1 MDNSHLVYHR
11 RVTMPS
17 RSYNPNNNNRITVV
31 QNLAEAIQEPRK
43 SLAEYIADL
52 YNKLTIVNHFIEQ
65 SYKKVINID
74 QNISVMR
81 LEDIAVLRLLSK
93 NIFSFKI
100 EQLIAYDYNHIV
112 LYVRTKDSFYRYD
125 VKKDDWI
132 NIDEK
137 QIDNEKDFYCMMHQ
151 DLLDFVSKV
160 KEENIDQQT
169 KERINTVG
177 QICKSL
183 SSRE

>member
-1 MDNSHLVYHR
+1 MS
-11 RVTMPS
+11 S

-31 QNLAEAIQEPRK
+31 QNLAEVVQEPRK
-43 SLAEYIADL
+43 SMAEYIADL
-52 YNKLTIVNHFIEQ
+52 YNKLTVVNHFINE

-74 QNISVMR
+74 QNISIMR

-93 NIFSFKI
+93 NIFSFRI
-100 EQLIAYDYNHIV
+100 EQLIAYDYNHVV
-112 LYVRTKDSFYRYD
+112 LYVRTKEGLFRYD

-137 QIDNEKDFYCMMHQ
+137 QISSEKDFYCMMHQ
-151 DLLDFVSKV
+151 DLLDFVNKIN
-160 KEENIDQQT
+160 EQNLDQQT